1 MIKSMT
7 GFGRGTAGQDDT
19 LLAVTVKTYN
29 SRFLD
34 IKIRG
39 VEQDP
44 AVEAEMR
51 ELLQTRLVRGSI
63 YVTIERD
70 QELQKQMTFAFNR
83 ARFEALENIIVT
95 VYKEYGRQLNISDL
109 VTMDDLLIQT
119 EETGY
124 SPKIILKALDKAVKQ
139 VESMRLLEGGR
150 LAKDLVQRLKQIQ
163 DIIEEVAG
171 LAADSAQTRNNKYT
185 ERIRDLLQGIEVD
198 ETRVAQEIAFLAE
211 RADIT
216 EEIVRCRSHFDQ
228 SNQLMKM
235 DEPVGKRF
243 NFLLQEIG
251 REINT
256 IGSKNSVAEI
266 AALVITLKDEIEK
279 MREQVQNIL

>member
-124 SPKIILKALDKAVKQ
+124 SPKIILKALDKAVIQ

-163 DIIEEVAG
+163 VIIEEVAG

-228 SNQLMKM
+228 FNQLMKM